1 MIEINKHKYTFPK
14 ILTFGFLIV
23 IVVGIIGWLIWQ
35 RQQVWKKI
43 SADLSIRGDVQILDM
58 SIGNGKTFTNLAKQ
72 LTAPGKIMGIVKNEK
87 QAQQVKELIKEEAVA
102 DRAKV
107 ELTDNTNLP
116 FTDHQFDYVLISNL
130 QQVKPAITQGRVL
143 QEAIRVLA
151 FKGTIVITAT
161 TVQRYRQLLEYYRFK
176 DIKVKQI
183 GGQRV
188 MIARRN

>member
-1 MIEINKHKYTFPK
+1 M
-14 ILTFGFLIV
+14 IV
-23 IVVGIIGWLIWQ
+23 IVIVIVAGIVGWWFWQ
-35 RQQVWKKI
+35 RQQVWEKI
-43 SADLSIRGDVQILDM
+43 SADLSLGEDVQILDM
-58 SIGNGKTFTNLAKQ
+58 SVGNGKTFINLAKQ
-72 LTAPGKIMGIVKNEK
+72 LTVPGKIMGIVKNEK
-87 QAQQVKELIKEEAVA
+87 QAQQVKELIKEEVVA

-151 FKGTIVITAT
+151 FKGTLVITAT
-161 TVQRYRQLLEYYRFK
+161 TVQRYRQLLEYYRFN

-188 MIARRN
+188 MVARRN

>member
-1 MIEINKHKYTFPK
+1 M
-14 ILTFGFLIV
+14 IV
-23 IVVGIIGWLIWQ
+23 IVIVAGIVGWWFWQ
-35 RQQVWKKI
+35 RQQVWEKI
-43 SADLSIRGDVQILDM
+43 SADLSLGENVQILDM
-58 SIGNGKTFTNLAKQ
+58 SVGNGKTFINLAKQ
-72 LTAPGKIMGIVKNEK
+72 LTVPGKIMGIVKNEK
-87 QAQQVKELIKEEAVA
+87 QAQQVKELIKEEVVA

-143 QEAIRVLA
+143 QEAIRVLD
-151 FKGTIVITAT
+151 FKGTLVITAT
-161 TVQRYRQLLEYYRFK
+161 TVQRYRQLLEYYRFN

-188 MIARRN
+188 MVARRK

>member
-1 MIEINKHKYTFPK
+1 MIVV
-14 ILTFGFLIV
+14 IV
-23 IVVGIIGWLIWQ
+23 IVIVIVAGIVGWWFWQ
-35 RQQVWKKI
+35 RQQVWEKI
-43 SADLSIRGDVQILDM
+43 SADLSLGEDVQILDM
-58 SIGNGKTFTNLAKQ
+58 SVGNGKTFINLAKQ
-72 LTAPGKIMGIVKNEK
+72 LTVPGKIMGIVKNEK
-87 QAQQVKELIKEEAVA
+87 QAQQVKELIKEEVVA

-143 QEAIRVLA
+143 QEAIRVLD
-151 FKGTIVITAT
+151 FKGTLVITAT
-161 TVQRYRQLLEYYRFK
+161 TVQRYRQLLEYYRFN

-188 MIARRN
+188 MVARRN

>member
-1 MIEINKHKYTFPK
+1 MIVV
-14 ILTFGFLIV
+14 IV
-23 IVVGIIGWLIWQ
+23 IVIVIVAGIVGWWFWQ
-35 RQQVWKKI
+35 RQQVWEKI
-43 SADLSIRGDVQILDM
+43 SADLSLGENVQILDM
-58 SIGNGKTFTNLAKQ
+58 SVGNGKTFINLAKQ
-72 LTAPGKIMGIVKNEK
+72 LTVPGKIMGIVKNEK
-87 QAQQVKELIKEEAVA
+87 QAQQVKELIKEEVVA

-143 QEAIRVLA
+143 QEAIRVLD
-151 FKGTIVITAT
+151 FKGTLVITAT
-161 TVQRYRQLLEYYRFK
+161 TVQRYRQLLEYYRFN

-188 MIARRN
+188 MVARRK

>member
-1 MIEINKHKYTFPK
+1 
-14 ILTFGFLIV
+14 
-23 IVVGIIGWLIWQ
+23 
-35 RQQVWKKI
+35 
-43 SADLSIRGDVQILDM
+43 
-58 SIGNGKTFTNLAKQ
+58 
-72 LTAPGKIMGIVKNEK
+72 MGIVKNEK

-161 TVQRYRQLLEYYRFK
+161 TVQHYRQLLEYYRFK

>member
-1 MIEINKHKYTFPK
+1 MIVVIG
-14 ILTFGFLIV
+14 IVIV

-58 SIGNGKTFTNLAKQ
+58 SIGNGKTFINLAKQ

-143 QEAIRVLA
+143 QEAIRVLT

>member
-1 MIEINKHKYTFPK
+1 M
-14 ILTFGFLIV
+14 IV
-23 IVVGIIGWLIWQ
+23 IVIVIVAGIVGWWFWQ
-35 RQQVWKKI
+35 RQQVWEKI
-43 SADLSIRGDVQILDM
+43 SADLSLGENVQILDM
-58 SIGNGKTFTNLAKQ
+58 SVGNGKTFINLAKQ
-72 LTAPGKIMGIVKNEK
+72 LTVPGKIMGIVKNEK
-87 QAQQVKELIKEEAVA
+87 QAQQVKELIKEEVVA

-151 FKGTIVITAT
+151 FKGTLVITAT
-161 TVQRYRQLLEYYRFK
+161 TVQRYRQLLEYYRFN

-188 MIARRN
+188 MVARRN

>member
-1 MIEINKHKYTFPK
+1 MIVV
-14 ILTFGFLIV
+14 IV
-23 IVVGIIGWLIWQ
+23 IVIVIVAGIVGWWFWQ
-35 RQQVWKKI
+35 RQQVWEKI
-43 SADLSIRGDVQILDM
+43 SADLSLGENVQILDM
-58 SIGNGKTFTNLAKQ
+58 SVGNGKTFINLAKQ
-72 LTAPGKIMGIVKNEK
+72 LTVPGKIMGIVKNEK
-87 QAQQVKELIKEEAVA
+87 QAQQVKELIKEEVVA

-143 QEAIRVLA
+143 QEAIRVLD
-151 FKGTIVITAT
+151 FKGTLVITAT
-161 TVQRYRQLLEYYRFK
+161 TVQRYRQLLEYYRFN

-188 MIARRN
+188 MVARRN

>member
-1 MIEINKHKYTFPK
+1 MI
-14 ILTFGFLIV
+14 GIV
-23 IVVGIIGWLIWQ
+23 IVIVIVAGIVGWWFWQ
-35 RQQVWKKI
+35 RQQVWEKI
-43 SADLSIRGDVQILDM
+43 SADLLLGENVQILDM
-58 SIGNGKTFTNLAKQ
+58 SVGNGKVFINLAKQ
-72 LTAPGKIMGIVKNEK
+72 LTVPGKIMGIVKNEK
-87 QAQQVKELIKEEAVA
+87 QAQQVKELIKEEVVA

-143 QEAIRVLA
+143 QEAIRVLD
-151 FKGTIVITAT
+151 FKGTLVITAA
-161 TVQRYRQLLEYYRFK
+161 TVQRYRQLLEYCRFN

-188 MIARRN
+188 MVARRN

>member
-1 MIEINKHKYTFPK
+1 MIGIV
-14 ILTFGFLIV
+14 IV
-23 IVVGIIGWLIWQ
+23 IVVGIVGWWFWQ
-35 RQQVWKKI
+35 RQQVWEKI
-43 SADLSIRGDVQILDM
+43 SADLSLGENVQILDM
-58 SIGNGKTFTNLAKQ
+58 SVGNGKTFINLAKQ
-72 LTAPGKIMGIVKNEK
+72 LTVPGKIMGIVKNEK

>member
-1 MIEINKHKYTFPK
+1 MRVVIGIV
-14 ILTFGFLIV
+14 IV

-43 SADLSIRGDVQILDM
+43 STDLSIRGDVQILDM
-58 SIGNGKTFTNLAKQ
+58 IGNGKTFINLAKQ
-72 LTAPGKIMGIVKNEK
+72 LTAPGKIKGIVKNEK

>member
-1 MIEINKHKYTFPK
+1 MIVVIG
-14 ILTFGFLIV
+14 IIVV

-43 SADLSIRGDVQILDM
+43 STDLSIRGDVQILDM
-58 SIGNGKTFTNLAKQ
+58 SIGNGKTFINLAKQ

-87 QAQQVKELIKEEAVA
+87 QAQQAKGLIKEEAVA

-116 FTDHQFDYVLISNL
+116 FTDHQFDYVLISD
-130 QQVKPAITQGRVL
+130 
-143 QEAIRVLA
+143 

-188 MIARRN
+188 MVARRN

>member
-1 MIEINKHKYTFPK
+1 M
-14 ILTFGFLIV
+14 IV
-23 IVVGIIGWLIWQ
+23 IVIVAGIVGWWFWQ
-35 RQQVWKKI
+35 RQQVWEKI
-43 SADLSIRGDVQILDM
+43 SADLSLGEDVQILDM
-58 SIGNGKTFTNLAKQ
+58 SVGNGKTFINLAKQ
-72 LTAPGKIMGIVKNEK
+72 LTVPGKIMGIVKNEK
-87 QAQQVKELIKEEAVA
+87 QAQQVKELIKEEVVA

-143 QEAIRVLA
+143 QEAIRVLD
-151 FKGTIVITAT
+151 FKGTLVITAT
-161 TVQRYRQLLEYYRFK
+161 TVQRYRQLLEYYRFN

-188 MIARRN
+188 MVARRN

>member
-1 MIEINKHKYTFPK
+1 M
-14 ILTFGFLIV
+14 IV
-23 IVVGIIGWLIWQ
+23 IVIVIVAGIVGWWFWQ
-35 RQQVWKKI
+35 RQQVWEKI
-43 SADLSIRGDVQILDM
+43 SADLSLGENVQILDM
-58 SIGNGKTFTNLAKQ
+58 SVGNGKTFINLAKQ
-72 LTAPGKIMGIVKNEK
+72 LTVPGKIMGIVKNEK
-87 QAQQVKELIKEEAVA
+87 QAQQVKELIKEEVVA

-143 QEAIRVLA
+143 QEAIRVLD
-151 FKGTIVITAT
+151 FKGTLVITAT
-161 TVQRYRQLLEYYRFK
+161 TVQRYRQLLEYYRFN

-188 MIARRN
+188 MVARRN

>member
-1 MIEINKHKYTFPK
+1 M
-14 ILTFGFLIV
+14 IV
-23 IVVGIIGWLIWQ
+23 IVIVIVAGIVGWWFWQ
-35 RQQVWKKI
+35 RQQVWEKI
-43 SADLSIRGDVQILDM
+43 SADLSLGENVQILDM
-58 SIGNGKTFTNLAKQ
+58 SVGNGKTFINLAKQ
-72 LTAPGKIMGIVKNEK
+72 LTVPGKIMGIVKDEK
-87 QAQQVKELIKEEAVA
+87 QAQQVKKLIKEEVVA

-143 QEAIRVLA
+143 QEAIRVLD
-151 FKGTIVITAT
+151 FKGTLVITAT
-161 TVQRYRQLLEYYRFK
+161 TVQRYRQLLEYYRFN

-188 MIARRN
+188 MVARRN

>member
-1 MIEINKHKYTFPK
+1 MI
-14 ILTFGFLIV
+14 GIV
-23 IVVGIIGWLIWQ
+23 IVIVAGVVGWWIWQ
-35 RQQVWKKI
+35 RQQAWKKI
-43 SADLSIRGDVQILDM
+43 SADLSIREDVQILDM
-58 SIGNGKTFTNLAKQ
+58 SVGNGKVFINLAKQ
-72 LTAPGKIMGIVKNEK
+72 LTVPGKIMGIVKNEK
-87 QAQQVKELIKEEAVA
+87 QAQQVKELIKEEVVA

-143 QEAIRVLA
+143 QEAIRVLD
-151 FKGTIVITAT
+151 FKGTLVITAT
-161 TVQRYRQLLEYYRFK
+161 TVQRYRQLLEYYRFN

>member
-1 MIEINKHKYTFPK
+1 M
-14 ILTFGFLIV
+14 IV
-23 IVVGIIGWLIWQ
+23 IVIVIVAGIVGWWFWQ
-35 RQQVWKKI
+35 RQQVWEKI
-43 SADLSIRGDVQILDM
+43 SADLSLGENVQILDM
-58 SIGNGKTFTNLAKQ
+58 SVGNGKTFINLAKQ
-72 LTAPGKIMGIVKNEK
+72 LTVPGKIMGIVKDEK
-87 QAQQVKELIKEEAVA
+87 QAQQVKELIKEEVVA

-143 QEAIRVLA
+143 QEAIRVLD
-151 FKGTIVITAT
+151 FKGTLVITAT
-161 TVQRYRQLLEYYRFK
+161 TVQRYRQLLEYYRFN

-188 MIARRN
+188 MVARRN

>member
-1 MIEINKHKYTFPK
+1 M
-14 ILTFGFLIV
+14 
-23 IVVGIIGWLIWQ
+23 
-35 RQQVWKKI
+35 
-43 SADLSIRGDVQILDM
+43 
-58 SIGNGKTFTNLAKQ
+58 
-72 LTAPGKIMGIVKNEK
+72 
-87 QAQQVKELIKEEAVA
+87 
-102 DRAKV
+102 
-107 ELTDNTNLP
+107 
-116 FTDHQFDYVLISNL
+116 
-130 QQVKPAITQGRVL
+130 KPAITQGRVL